1 MSSIIEPWPTPNMY
15 WVDPPHWA
23 WPSYTHNHQP
33 HVHALAYCE
42 PCDAAYCSGC
52 NRQWGGRAAYT
63 WISTGVAGAPAWDG
77 SVTVTNAPTLDGGH
91 NH

>member
-1 MSSIIEPWPTPNMY
+1 MATIGEGRPYESTTVTNAPIGTWWTY
-15 WVDPPHWA
+15 LHGHA
-23 WPSYTHNHQP
+23 H
-33 HVHALAYCE
+33 HVHAMAYCE

-63 WISTGVAGAPAWDG
+63 SISTGVAGAPAWDG